1 MLFSLDAFVVIAQ
14 DAQFCIIGAVNK
26 AKLLRKALKAA
37 DNRILD
43 AQVDIFSYFS
53 IHTYSLIFDSLCKIT
68 TFDSAE
74 HLTEK
79 VSH

>member
-1 MLFSLDAFVVIAQ
+1 MFSLDLYVVFAQ
-14 DAQFCIIGAVNK
+14 DANFCIIGAFNK
-26 AKLLRKALKAA
+26 AKLLRKALKAK

-43 AQVDIFSYFS
+43 AQVDAFSPF
-53 IHTYSLIFDSLCKIT
+53 ITHTYSLIFDFLCKIT